1 MTKSHALLGFSVM
14 TSLLVALALPATAS
28 EDTLQLLKTMARHSE
43 RIRDY
48 TAVFHKQEVV
58 KGKLLPQENI
68 FLKFQKPFSVYMRWL
83 EGPFEGQEV
92 LYVRDKY
99 KGKLIGHK
107 GGFFRFVT
115 LSLDPKSRRAMKGN
129 RYPITEAGLAKVI
142 TRVLKDVEK
151 GEAEGVLKLCHIQSV
166 EVFGRRSRM
175 ITIRLP
181 DDHERGFSA
190 PKINLWI
197 DSENGLPIKAEFFDW
212 DLKKVGSY
220 GYKNLM
226 LNVGLTAN
234 DFDRNNSS
242 YRF

>member
-1 MTKSHALLGFSVM
+1 
-14 TSLLVALALPATAS
+14 
-28 EDTLQLLKTMARHSE
+28 
-43 RIRDY
+43 
-48 TAVFHKQEVV
+48 
-58 KGKLLPQENI
+58 
-68 FLKFQKPFSVYMRWL
+68 
-83 EGPFEGQEV
+83 
-92 LYVRDKY
+92 
-99 KGKLIGHK
+99 
-107 GGFFRFVT
+107 
-115 LSLDPKSRRAMKGN
+115 
-129 RYPITEAGLAKVI
+129 
-142 TRVLKDVEK
+142 
-151 GEAEGVLKLCHIQSV
+151 
-166 EVFGRRSRM
+166 M

-234 DFDRNNSS
+234 DFDRNNNS